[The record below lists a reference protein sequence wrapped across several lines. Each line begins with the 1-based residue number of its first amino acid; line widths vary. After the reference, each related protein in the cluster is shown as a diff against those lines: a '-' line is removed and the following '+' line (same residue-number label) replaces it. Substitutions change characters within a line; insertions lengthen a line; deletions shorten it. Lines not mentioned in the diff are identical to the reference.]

1 MDLLMDAPVLVKVL
15 GSLGV
20 ILALN
25 THFKRLAVSL
35 CAGTLFLALWCGH
48 GPASMGLVL
57 WQYMVSWDNLLLLV
71 IIWQVTSLGSQMSA
85 TGVMDELV
93 IAVRSKLSQR
103 AAMGLLPALI
113 GLLPMPGGALFSAP
127 LVDGCDHD
135 GSVDALLKTRINYW
149 FRHVWEYWWPLYPG
163 VLLAI
168 YYTKLEVWQMIL
180 LQLPLSVAAI
190 LGGYVFLLRGIP
202 VPEGGPRGAVTS
214 IVDRHFLGLMSPI
227 LAVIGVYT
235 LIRLVLP
242 SVVAACNRYL
252 PRAIG
257 IATARVLGQRYLPM
271 AIGIVAAMVL
281 VQLQRPVTARKWRAI
296 LFTKRQLVLVWI
308 VMLVRAY
315 GAFIEAP
322 LPDGVPLVETMRSE
336 LAQCGIPVVAIVMLL
351 PFISGLASG
360 LAIGFVGAS
369 FPIVVSL
376 LGAEPDLC
384 TLMATTALAYG
395 FGQAGMMLSP
405 VHVCLIVTN
414 EHFGTRLLHSLAGL
428 LAPAAVVM
436 VAALLLHGLLLVFAG
451 C

>member
-1 MDLLMDAPVLVKVL
+1 MDLLTGAPVLVKVL
-15 GSLGV
+15 GSLGA

-25 THFKRLAVSL
+25 TRFRRLALSL
-35 CAGTLFLALWCGH
+35 FSGTLLLALWCGH
-48 GPASMGLVL
+48 GPASMGIVL
-57 WQYMVSWDNLLLLV
+57 WRRMVSWDNLLLLV

-93 IAVRSKLSQR
+93 SAVRSKLSQR

-127 LVDGCDHD
+127 LVAGCDHD
-135 GSVDALLKTRINYW
+135 GRVSALLKTRINYW

-163 VLLAI
+163 VLLAL

-190 LGGYVFLLRGIP
+190 LGGYMFLLRRI
-202 VPEGGPRGAVTS
+202 VVSDDGPRGAITS
-214 IVDRHFLGLMSPI
+214 LIDRHFLSLMSPI
-227 LAVIGVYT
+227 ITVVGVYT
-235 LIRLVLP
+235 MVRVALP
-242 SVVAACNRYL
+242 SVAVCN
-252 PRAIG
+252 
-257 IATARVLGQRYLPM
+257 RYLPM
-271 AIGIVAAMVL
+271 AIGIMVAMIL
-281 VQLQRPVTARKWRAI
+281 VQLQRPVTPRKWRAV

-322 LPDGVPLVETMRSE
+322 LPDGVPLVETMRAE

-369 FPIVVSL
+369 FPIVISL
-376 LGAEPDLC
+376 LGSEPSLC

-395 FGQAGMMLSP
+395 FGMVGMMLSP

-414 EHFGTRLLHSLAGL
+414 EHFATRLLHSLTGL
-428 LAPAAVVM
+428 LAPAGVVM
-436 VAALLLHGLLLVFAG
+436 VSALLLYGLLRALTG